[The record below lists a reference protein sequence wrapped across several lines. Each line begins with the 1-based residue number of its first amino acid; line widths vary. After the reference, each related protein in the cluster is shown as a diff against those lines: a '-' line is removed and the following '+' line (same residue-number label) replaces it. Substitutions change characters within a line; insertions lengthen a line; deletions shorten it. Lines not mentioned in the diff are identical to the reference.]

1 MLADVLLTL
10 TSTAPQA
17 ADLGFLLHKH
27 PDRVQR
33 FDVSGG
39 VAHVFYPEV
48 EPERCTVALL
58 LEVDPVG
65 LVRGTGPGGRGGGF
79 ALAQYVNDRPYAASS
94 LLAVALRSVFRSA
107 MARRCDARPDLVGT
121 PLPLTVRLPAVPCPV
136 EGDLVRAFFEPLG
149 WRVHAERP
157 PLDPLLP
164 SWGPAPVVDLTLE
177 GEQTVADALSHLYV
191 LLPVLDGSKHY
202 WVGADEI
209 DKLLAAAGSWLPDH
223 PERER
228 ITHRYLA
235 GQRGLTQ
242 TALDRLAEV
251 DDTAPA
257 PTDDAEGASE
267 VEPAAV
273 PLART
278 RAAAVLAE
286 LRAVGARSV
295 ADLGCGEGALI
306 DRLLDEPSV
315 TRVLGTDVSVRAL
328 ERAARRVE
336 RRAERQRERLT
347 LVQSSLTYTD
357 DRLVG
362 FDAAVLMEVVEHLD
376 PPRLGALE
384 RAVLGH
390 ARPGTLVVTTPNA
403 EHNVRYGL
411 HDGEHRH
418 TDHRFE
424 WDRTQFRSWAQ
435 AAAERHG
442 YTVRFAPVGPED
454 PDVGPPT
461 QLAVLTRGEAA

>member
-1 MLADVLLTL
+1 
-10 TSTAPQA
+10 
-17 ADLGFLLHKH
+17 
-27 PDRVQR
+27 
-33 FDVSGG
+33 
-39 VAHVFYPEV
+39 
-48 EPERCTVALL
+48 
-58 LEVDPVG
+58 
-65 LVRGTGPGGRGGGF
+65 
-79 ALAQYVNDRPYAASS
+79 
-94 LLAVALRSVFRSA
+94 
-107 MARRCDARPDLVGT
+107 MAGRCDARPDLVDAA
-121 PLPLTVRLPAVPCPV
+121 LPLTVHLPAVPCRV
-136 EGDLVRAFFEPLG
+136 EDDDLLRALFEPLG
-149 WRVHAERP
+149 WRVRAERL
-157 PLDPLLP
+157 PLDPTLP
-164 SWGPAPVVDLTLE
+164 HWGPSRYVDLVLE
-177 GEQTVADALSHLYV
+177 GEQTVAAALSHLYV

-209 DKLLAAAGSWLPDH
+209 DKLLGAAGAWLPDH
-223 PERER
+223 PEREQ

-235 GQRGLTQ
+235 GQRSLAR

-251 DDTAPA
+251 DDT
-257 PTDDAEGASE
+257 
-267 VEPAAV
+267 VPAAEEEPQDAATV

-295 ADLGCGEGALI
+295 ADLGCGEGALL
-306 DRLLDEPSV
+306 DRLLDEPTI

-328 ERAARRVE
+328 ERASRRVD

-357 DRLVG
+357 DRLTG

-390 ARPGTLVVTTPNA
+390 ARPATLVVTTPNA

-424 WDRTQFRSWAQ
+424 WDRAAFRAWAQ
-435 AAAERHG
+435 GAAERHG
-442 YTVRFAPVGPED
+442 YAVRFVAVGEDD

-461 QLAVLTRGEAA
+461 QMAVLTRGEAA